1 MNPKL
6 PKQKGSWTNHETQNL
21 KTHEMS
27 LLRAQDY
34 LSIMNFVFVQNLV
47 AKLLIHMR
55 QLQGTVKGDSSRF
68 FPFEVDLWK
77 TNTIDNNYR

>member
-1 MNPKL
+1 
-6 PKQKGSWTNHETQNL
+6 
-21 KTHEMS
+21 
-27 LLRAQDY
+27 
-34 LSIMNFVFVQNLV
+34 LV